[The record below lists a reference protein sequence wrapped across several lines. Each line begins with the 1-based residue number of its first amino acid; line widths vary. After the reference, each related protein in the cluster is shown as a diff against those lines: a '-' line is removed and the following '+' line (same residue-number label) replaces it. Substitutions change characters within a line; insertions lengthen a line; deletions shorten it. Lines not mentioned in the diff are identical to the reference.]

1 MAKMTKA
8 QAEKL
13 LTKEVAEPS
22 DKAWERIAKTTP
34 KVKQLTAKL
43 DAEISKGESREMI
56 DMYNKALRLQVQTL
70 AEDVA
75 VLHAGL
81 KRLGELTDDPDFITA
96 FGADDLTRGV
106 KEATDRLEGGRNAVR
121 DAKTALDRGVAFLK
135 NLRVDADA
143 AGEDWATAV
152 TNLDRLITG
161 VEKESPDWQT
171 YRKNALAAVE
181 SRDVAGL
188 EKCRKAKPASK
199 NMDFVL
205 GLDPKEPWS
214 KYDKAYTVSELPDS
228 LRKEIEGDRK
238 RLADPYKK
246 AYALSLEKQAIEA
259 EVAELKV
266 EPRDGEKALKTL
278 EIFPRGAL
286 AKLQAAIDGPDEGV
300 AKALEVLAKNLKLKD
315 PPSGKEMVASL
326 KKAKVI

>member
-13 LTKEVAEPS
+13 LVKEVGEAS

-43 DAEISKGESREMI
+43 DAEIAKGESREMV
-56 DMYNKALRLQVQTL
+56 DMYNKALKLQLQTL

-75 VLHAGL
+75 VLHHGM

-96 FGADDLTRGV
+96 FGADELTEGV
-106 KEATDRLEGGRNAVR
+106 KEATTRLEGGRNAVR

-135 NLRVDADA
+135 NQRVDADA

-152 TNLDRLITG
+152 TNLERLVAG
-161 VEKESPDWQT
+161 VEKESPDWLA
-171 YRKNALAAVE
+171 YRKNAQAACDA
-181 SRDVAGL
+181 RDAAGL
-188 EKCRKAKPASK
+188 EKARKAKPASK
-199 NMDFVL
+199 NMDFL
-205 GLDPKEPWS
+205 LTLDAKNPWAGW
-214 KYDKAYTVSELPDS
+214 DKQYAVDELPDG
-228 LRKEIEGDRK
+228 LRKEIDGDRK

-246 AYALSLEKQAIEA
+246 AYALSLEKKAIEA
-259 EVAELKV
+259 EVAGLTIEG
-266 EPRDGEKALKTL
+266 RDGEKALKAL

-286 AKLQAAIDGPDEGV
+286 AKLQAAIDGPEDGV
-300 AKALEVLAKNLKLKD
+300 AKALEALAKALKLKD
-315 PPSGKEMVASL
+315 PPSGRDMVATL
-326 KKAKVI
+326 KKARVL